1 MLLIL
6 RLLQAWGW
14 AGLFSPPLSD
24 VQDHCSPPL
33 LSQRLPTASMP
44 HQSETY
50 ESHKMWTAWRA
61 RETRGQMAVTNSET
75 LPEKPSLSSLRHPL
89 PTVQQGHKGR
99 NCEATNKKATSRDD
113 VSSLSARTNTMA
125 PSRLISGVRHPRK
138 RKHEFFPPQTAP
150 KVPTISFHGWILK
163 ERRYRPF
170 IHSFLCLRSDAKG

>member
-14 AGLFSPPLSD
+14 AGLFSLPLSD
-24 VQDHCSPPL
+24 VQEHCSPPL

-50 ESHKMWTAWRA
+50 ESHKMRTAWRA

-75 LPEKPSLSSLRHPL
+75 LPEKPSLSSLCHPL

-113 VSSLSARTNTMA
+113 VSSLCECQDQYNGSVPPHLRSQA
-125 PSRLISGVRHPRK
+125 PSKKKTRIFSTPNC
-138 RKHEFFPPQTAP
+138 
-150 KVPTISFHGWILK
+150 S
-163 ERRYRPF
+163 
-170 IHSFLCLRSDAKG
+170 